1 MATYDRHQ
9 IEVGSKVKVSKVRS
23 GVEPN
28 GLPYWK
34 FYVPFTIRING
45 NPVTYKH
52 LWCKV
57 YGRQGRI
64 AEEDW
69 VVITK
74 INKLRTNCRHND
86 DGGMQV
92 FEDLVV
98 EVEKIRKE
106 RDYVE
111 D

>member
-34 FYVPFTIRING
+34 FYVPFTMRING
-45 NPVTYKH
+45 NPVIYKH

-69 VVITK
+69 
-74 INKLRTNCRHND
+74 
-86 DGGMQV
+86 
-92 FEDLVV
+92 E
-98 EVEKIRKE
+98 E
-106 RDYVE
+106 
-111 D
+111 